1 MPVLPEIIKES
12 VRGGF
17 WDCSRSLTVP
27 DLQCHLVRGATKSS
41 GHGNMFYSKI
51 CEAFCSF
58 KLVLAVGAVCLLL
71 NVAVQGV
78 LAVGNNSQPEC
89 W

>member
-1 MPVLPEIIKES
+1 
-12 VRGGF
+12 
-17 WDCSRSLTVP
+17 
-27 DLQCHLVRGATKSS
+27 
-41 GHGNMFYSKI
+41 MFYSKI